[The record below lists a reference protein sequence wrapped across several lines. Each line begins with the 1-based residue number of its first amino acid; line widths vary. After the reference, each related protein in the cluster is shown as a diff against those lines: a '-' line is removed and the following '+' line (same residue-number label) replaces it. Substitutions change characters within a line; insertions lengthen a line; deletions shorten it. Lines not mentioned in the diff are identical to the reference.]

1 MRRDYSTNEFDENR
15 LFFSYPISL
24 RQAPL
29 RARNSGGLFLINRC
43 AAWGS
48 TFVALT
54 TLVSVNDNRE
64 KCHTTTDDNN
74 NNV

>member
-1 MRRDYSTNEFDENR
+1 
-15 LFFSYPISL
+15 
-24 RQAPL
+24 
-29 RARNSGGLFLINRC
+29 
-43 AAWGS
+43 
-48 TFVALT
+48 LT